1 MNQPRSSFFSK
12 IVCYSTPRSAN
23 VRPYKKLKTTEKQRL
38 QGSPDMDDEHESLDY
53 EEEDEEDQN
62 MQCPDDQLL
71 DDEEA
76 IESIINRRTRDISS
90 VDRLTSVNSSPPP
103 PDSPMKGKRP
113 QSEEPQS
120 QPQLKK
126 IRYISWNREFGP
138 PAQNESIRE
147 DARRYIANQTIQT
160 PIRDQFPR
168 GHRATG
174 STGKPYS
181 RSSPCPLSRH
191 SGGVQGDQPDTRLRE
206 NFHDAH
212 QNSRGGR
219 SDGTDRQSLRGGH
232 SDGTD
237 RQSLRGGRSDGTD
250 RQSLRGGRSDGTDR
264 QSLRGGR
271 SDGTDRQSLR
281 GGRSDGTDRQSLR
294 GGRSGGTGYQ
304 SPRGGRSGGTGY
316 QSPRGGR
323 SGGTDRQSWRGGRS
337 GGTDRQSSRGRS
349 GPPQDTTTRERRLR
363 DGRSRSSSQDRE
375 DFIEYSF
382 TS

>member
-103 PDSPMKGKRP
+103 PDSPTKGKRP

-219 SDGTDRQSLRGGH
+219 SDGTDRQSLRGG
-232 SDGTD
+232 
-237 RQSLRGGRSDGTD
+237 
-250 RQSLRGGRSDGTDR
+250 
-264 QSLRGGR
+264 
-271 SDGTDRQSLR
+271 
-281 GGRSDGTDRQSLR
+281 RSDGTDRQSLR

-316 QSPRGGR
+316 QSPRGGRSGGTDRQSWRGGR